1 MKRNKTIMIIAV
13 LSMIFII
20 TTIFSFLLY
29 SNDGVIV
36 SSYAD
41 TDNNV
46 SLGATDYGIVEK
58 LGPYG
63 NTSSPVKIAYIIGVH
78 PLEYKAHQALIESL
92 INNSKSLKYSYYIY
106 KINVTQDKDDYNK
119 GRMNGQLLANK
130 FVVSDIAK
138 NDFNL
143 AIDVHSN
150 SGNWKENRFIFAPV
164 NGSESESYA
173 KKIKSQLDWLSYY
186 VPPNPTSTDY
196 VTGPLIKTGVPAMVY
211 ETYNKESFDVTLE
224 QAREFIGVVDGI
236 GFSY

>member
-29 SNDGVIV
+29 SNEKIIV
-36 SSYAD
+36 SSSSD
-41 TDNNV
+41 TANNV
-46 SLGATDYGIVEK
+46 FLGATDYGSVEK
-58 LGPYG
+58 MGPYG
-63 NTSSPVKIAYIIGVH
+63 NTSSQVKIAYIIGVH
-78 PLEYKAHQALIESL
+78 PLEYKAHQALMESL
-92 INNSKSLKYSYYIY
+92 INNSKSLKYCYYIY
-106 KINVTQDKDDYNK
+106 KINVTQDKDDYTK

-150 SGNWKENRFIFAPV
+150 TGNWKENQFIFAPV
-164 NGSESESYA
+164 SGSESEAYA
-173 KKIKSQLDWLSYY
+173 KKIKSQLNWLTYY

-196 VTGPLIKTGVPAMVY
+196 VTGPLIRAGVPAMVY
-211 ETYNKESFDVTLE
+211 ETYNKEPFNVTLE
-224 QAREFIGVVDGI
+224 HAREFIGVVEGI
-236 GFSY
+236 F

>member
-1 MKRNKTIMIIAV
+1 MIVAV

-29 SNDGVIV
+29 SNEKIIV
-36 SSYAD
+36 SSSAD
-41 TDNNV
+41 TGNA
-46 SLGATDYGIVEK
+46 SLGATEYGNVEK

-63 NTSSPVKIAYIIGVH
+63 NTSSPVKIAYIVGVH
-78 PLEYKAHQALIESL
+78 PLEYKAHQALTESL
-92 INNSKSLKYSYYIY
+92 ISNSKSLKYCYYIY

-138 NDFNL
+138 NNFNL

-150 SGNWKENRFIFAPV
+150 SGNWKENRFIFAPIS
-164 NGSESESYA
+164 GSASESYA
-173 KKIKSQLDWLSYY
+173 KQIKNNLSWLTYY

-196 VTGPLIKTGVPAMVY
+196 VTGPLIKAGVSAVIY
-211 ETYNKESFDVTLE
+211 ETYNKESYDVTVE
-224 QAREFIGVVDGI
+224 QAREFIGVVDGV
-236 GFSY
+236 GFS

>member
-29 SNDGVIV
+29 SNEEIIV
-36 SSYAD
+36 PSSAV
-41 TDNNV
+41 TGPSV
-46 SLGATDYGIVEK
+46 SLGATEYGSVEK

-78 PLEYKAHQALIESL
+78 PLEYKSHQALSESL
-92 INNSKSLKYSYYIY
+92 TNNSKSLKYCYYIY
-106 KINVTQDKDDYNK
+106 KINVTKDKGDYDK
-119 GRMNGQLLANK
+119 GRMNGQLLAK
-130 FVVSDIAK
+130 KYVVNDIAK
-138 NDFNL
+138 DDFDL

-164 NGSESESYA
+164 SGSTSESYA
-173 KKIKSQLDWLSYY
+173 KQIKNNLSWLTYY

-196 VTGPLIKTGVPAMVY
+196 VTGPLIKAGVPAVIY
-211 ETYNKESFDVTLE
+211 ETYNKESYDVTLE
-224 QAREFIGVVDGI
+224 QAREFIGVVEGLDFGN
-236 GFSY
+236 

>member
-20 TTIFSFLLY
+20 TTISSFLLY
-29 SNDGVIV
+29 SNEEIIA
-36 SSYAD
+36 SSSSD

-46 SLGATDYGIVEK
+46 SLGATDYGSVEK

-63 NTSSPVKIAYIIGVH
+63 NTSSQVKIAYITGVH
-78 PLEYKAHQALIESL
+78 PLEYKSHQALMESL
-92 INNSKSLKYSYYIY
+92 INSSSSLKYCYYIY

-130 FVVSDIAK
+130 YVVSDIEK
-138 NDFNL
+138 NNFNM

-164 NGSESESYA
+164 SGSESEAYA
-173 KKIKSQLDWLSYY
+173 KQIKNKLSWLTYY

-196 VTGPLIKTGVPAMVY
+196 ITGPLIKAGVPAVIY
-211 ETYNKESFDVTLE
+211 ETYNKESYDVTLE

-236 GFSY
+236 VFV